1 MGDYEIIGPFQSH
14 RVIVAGRRVPLL
26 EAHPANGGRIGLVLD
41 GRFALD
47 VPVADADTVIP
58 FIADCIAVAMG
69 YACHPHADEEPR
81 PSRPFPRSQSVDLI
95 YGGTDRTSELG

>member
-1 MGDYEIIGPFQSH
+1 MSPYEIVGPFESH
-14 RVIVAGRRVPLL
+14 RVIVGGRRVPFL
-26 EAHPANGGRIGLVLD
+26 EAHPVNGGRIGLVLD

-47 VPVADADTVIP
+47 VPVANADTVIP

-81 PSRPFPRSQSVDLI
+81 PSVPFRRSLSADLI
-95 YGGTDRTSELG
+95 YGEAAGNSEGG